1 MKCPNCNSEDCHEFF
16 NEPKEERETHFTP
29 VSIIFAFIGGL
40 MFIVA
45 GAFFLNTTISDTTT
59 SIIRGVVSLLG
70 LIITILS
77 LLVGAHPHYKQI
89 YKVKAVCKKCGY
101 QFMLEQANI
110 PVIKKVKVNNATTP
124 TQKQNTIDN
133 PEQK

>member
-1 MKCPNCNSEDCHEFF
+1 MKCPNCNSENCHEFF

-29 VSIIFAFIGGL
+29 VSIIFALIGGFI
-40 MFIVA
+40 FIVA

-70 LIITILS
+70 LVIAILS

-89 YKVKAVCKKCGY
+89 YKVKVVCKKCGY

-124 TQKQNTIDN
+124 TQEQNKIDN
-133 PEQK
+133 SNQK

>member
-1 MKCPNCNSEDCHEFF
+1 MKCPNCNGEDCHELF

-29 VSIIFAFIGGL
+29 VSIIFAFVGGL
-40 MFIVA
+40 IFIIA
-45 GAFFLNTTISDTTT
+45 GAFFLNTTNSDTTT

-70 LIITILS
+70 LVITILS

-89 YKVKAVCKKCGY
+89 YKVKVVCKKCGY

-110 PVIKKVKVNNATTP
+110 PVIKKVKVNNTNTP
-124 TQKQNTIDN
+124 AQEQNKIDN
-133 PEQK
+133 SNQK